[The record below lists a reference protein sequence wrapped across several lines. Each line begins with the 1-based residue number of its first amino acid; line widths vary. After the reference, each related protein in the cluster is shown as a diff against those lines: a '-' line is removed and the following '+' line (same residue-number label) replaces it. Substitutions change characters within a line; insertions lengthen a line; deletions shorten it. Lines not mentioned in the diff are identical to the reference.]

1 MPSLIQL
8 HQIKKVYTL
17 GEKRIEVLKGIDLEV
32 EKGEFLAI
40 MGVSG
45 SGKSTLLNIIGL
57 MDRPTTGE
65 YILMGERIDNLDD
78 DRLSEFRN
86 AYIGFVFQEFY
97 LIEYLTAIENIL
109 LPILYSHRHISHP
122 QKRGLQLL
130 EKVGLA
136 DCAKKKPSQLSGGE
150 QQRVAIARALIN
162 EPEIILADEPTGQLD
177 TKTALEIMD
186 IFHQL
191 HAEGKTI
198 IMVTHDPEMAAKA
211 RRVVRIK
218 DGLIV

>member
-1 MPSLIQL
+1 MPPLIQL
-8 HQIKKVYTL
+8 HQVKKVYTL

-136 DCAKKKPSQLSGGE
+136 DCAKKKPSQLSGGQ

-198 IMVTHDPEMAAKA
+198 IMVTHDPEMASKA
-211 RRVVRIK
+211 GRVVRIK